1 MLGSDEKHSPSF
13 RGLRDKC
20 RRITIRMSITDT
32 GETFACTAGN
42 RGRDSTLSGGREDFL
57 ERFSLCSESK
67 GMKKVA
73 A

>member
-1 MLGSDEKHSPSF
+1 MYGREW
-13 RGLRDKC
+13 
-20 RRITIRMSITDT
+20 
-32 GETFACTAGN
+32 
-42 RGRDSTLSGGREDFL
+42 GRDSTLPGGREDFL